1 MKRVL
6 VTGAA
11 GLLGRAVLDLLAARG
26 VAATALVLDDP
37 GDLPAD
43 RVVVGDAGD
52 PSVVREGLA
61 DTDGLVHLAAIPSP
75 ILGTPVEVF
84 GGNTRATFVALTEAA
99 QAGVTRAVI
108 ASSMSVLGLAWAQQP
123 LRPAYLPIDE
133 LLPLQ
138 VTDPYALSK
147 QTDEAIGAMVWR
159 RYGTT
164 VTAIRFPF
172 LGGPERLAHRVEL
185 HTHTPQDGAAELWT
199 YLHTSDAAAACLL
212 GLTNAPPGSHVV
224 FVAAPETLAPYETEA
239 LLDEFHPGVPRRM
252 RFPGRMVPMTL
263 EAGERVLGFKA
274 EHLWPVEVLR
284 RG

>member
-1 MKRVL
+1 MNRVL

-26 VAATALVLDDP
+26 VAATALVLSDP

-52 PSVVREGLA
+52 PPVVREGLRGVDA
-61 DTDGLVHLAAIPSP
+61 VVHLAAIPSP

-84 GGNTRATFVALTEAA
+84 GGNTRATFVVLTEAA
-99 QAGVTRAVI
+99 QAGVTRAAI
-108 ASSMSVLGLAWAQQP
+108 ASSMSVLGLAWAQRP
-123 LRPAYLPIDE
+123 LSPAYLPIDE
-133 LLPLQ
+133 QLPLQ

-159 RYGTT
+159 RYGMT

-185 HTHTPQDGAAELWT
+185 HTNTPEDGAAELWT
-199 YLHTSDAAAACLL
+199 YLHTADAAAACLL
-212 GLTNAPPGSHVV
+212 GVTNVPPGNHVV

-239 LLDEFHPGVPRRM
+239 LLDEFHAGVPRRM
-252 RFPGRMVPMTL
+252 RFPGRMVPMAL
-263 EAGERVLGFKA
+263 EAGQRLLGFKA
-274 EHLWPVEVLR
+274 EHLWPVEVR
-284 RG
+284 PRG